1 MNISNFF
8 NSYLGMYIAQ
18 AFCHS
23 VIAAI
28 IVDGSL
34 QAWKITNPLI
44 RQRFS
49 FIVLLFPIFSF
60 PVYQFIN
67 PERGQISFR
76 LEALFDINRWLNL
89 ELWGKFPLSLFFI
102 LLLSLTTIIFFLQEI
117 IPILRHTLE
126 SKNPDPERK
135 QPPRDSVVHEALS
148 SLPVKKPEIFIIED
162 EDFILF
168 SGTGK
173 NATITLST
181 GLIDVLTV
189 EELQAALA
197 HEIAHI
203 QRNRQPL
210 ILTVFFFRLLM
221 FFNPV
226 ALIEFRK
233 IVQEDEKI
241 CDDIAI
247 FLTRKPSAMAE
258 TLKKL
263 YYTTEDLHPLRAGK
277 LSNLKSALDD
287 YSHNMLIESRVLRLE
302 RESPNMTD
310 GEWVKFAA
318 TLILI
323 TIINY
328 FVV

>member
-1 MNISNFF
+1 MNISNLF
-8 NSYLGMYIAQ
+8 NSYPGMYIAQ

-49 FIVLLFPIFSF
+49 FIVLLFPVFSF
-60 PVYQFIN
+60 PLYQFIN

-89 ELWGKFPLSLFFI
+89 ELWGMVHLSLLFVLI
-102 LLLSLTTIIFFLQEI
+102 LSLTTIIFFLQEV
-117 IPILRHTLE
+117 IPILKHTIE
-126 SKNPDPERK
+126 SKKSKFNVKKP
-135 QPPRDSVVHEALS
+135 QPDSVVYKALA
-148 SLPVKKPEIFIIED
+148 SLNVEKPEIFIIEND
-162 EDFILF
+162 DFILS

-173 NATITLST
+173 NAAITLST
-181 GLIDVLTV
+181 GLIDVLTM

-210 ILTVFFFRLLM
+210 MLTVFFFRLLM
-221 FFNPV
+221 FFNPI

-247 FLTRKPSAMAE
+247 SLTGKPSALAE
-258 TLKKL
+258 TLEKL
-263 YYTTEDLHPLRAGK
+263 YYTTEDLNPFRAGK

-287 YSHNMLIESRVLRLE
+287 YSHNMLIESRVMRLE
-302 RESPNMTD
+302 GELPNRID
-310 GEWVKFAA
+310 NGWFNFVV
-318 TLILI
+318 TLIVI